1 MLKVAQ
7 RIVTLSVASLLL
19 IAFQPSAAQV
29 PEMVLG
35 EEVVGPGIAIT
46 FEGAIKDDVTPR
58 EQNLPEADTDV
69 HLEALVHWAEDES
82 IAVPE
87 GATRGGFVGYLHLY
101 AEVTNERTGEMTS
114 VSFTPH
120 ITLGDNMHYARNM
133 ALPGARTD
141 PYTVTFFVEPPQ
153 NLELSFH
160 KSWRD
165 QYGDQ
170 LFEAASFTYEGLD
183 FEAIATATRR

>member
-1 MLKVAQ
+1 MLKIVA
-7 RIVTLSVASLLL
+7 RITALSVAGLLL
-19 IAFQPSAAQV
+19 MGFQPSPAQM
-29 PEMVLG
+29 PEMVIG

-69 HLEALVHWAEDES
+69 HLEALVHWAEDERV
-82 IAVPE
+82 AVPE

-133 ALPGARTD
+133 ALPGERTD

-153 NLELSFH
+153 DLELSFH

-165 QYGDQ
+165 AYGNQ
-170 LFEAASFTYEGLD
+170 LFEATSFTYAGLD
-183 FEAIATATRR
+183 FEEVATATRR

>member
-1 MLKVAQ
+1 MRHAAL
-7 RIVTLSVASLLL
+7 RLLTLSVLGLLL
-19 IAFQPSAAQV
+19 SLRPSAAQ
-29 PEMVLG
+29 PEMVIG
-35 EEVVGPGIAIT
+35 QEVVGPGIALT

-58 EQNLPEADTDV
+58 ENNLPESETDV

-82 IAVPE
+82 VTVPE

-101 AEVTNERTGEMTS
+101 AEVTNERTGQVNS
-114 VSFTPH
+114 VTFVPH

-133 ALPGARTD
+133 ALPGERTD

-153 NLELSFH
+153 DLELSFH

-165 QYGDQ
+165 AYGNQ
-170 LFEAASFTYEGLD
+170 LFEATSFTYAALD
-183 FEAIATATRR
+183 FEEVATATRR

>member
-1 MLKVAQ
+1 MSALS
-7 RIVTLSVASLLL
+7 RIISLC
-19 IAFQPSAAQV
+19 AFLVCVSLPQGSAAQA
-29 PEMVLG
+29 PEMVIG
-35 EEVVGPGIAIT
+35 EEVVGPGIALT

-58 EQNLPEADTDV
+58 EQNLPESDTDV
-69 HLEALVHWAEDES
+69 HLEALVHWTEDES
-82 IAVPE
+82 VAVPE

-133 ALPGARTD
+133 ALPGERTD
-141 PYTVTFFVEPPQ
+141 LYTVTFFVEPPQ
-153 NLELSFH
+153 DLELSFH

-165 QYGDQ
+165 QYGNQ
-170 LFEAASFTYEGLD
+170 LFEPASFTYEGLD
-183 FEAIATATRR
+183 FEEIATATRR

>member
-1 MLKVAQ
+1 MS
-7 RIVTLSVASLLL
+7 TLSRVAVLFVFLLFAGL
-19 IAFQPSAAQV
+19 PAPSTAQA
-29 PEMVLG
+29 PEMVIG
-35 EEVVGPGIAIT
+35 EEVVGPGIALT

-82 IAVPE
+82 VAVPE

-133 ALPGARTD
+133 ALPGEHTD
-141 PYTVTFFVEPPQ
+141 SYTVTFFVEPPQ
-153 NLELSFH
+153 ELELSFH

-165 QYGDQ
+165 AYGNQ
-170 LFEAASFTYEGLD
+170 LFEPASFTYEGLD
-183 FEAIATATRR
+183 FEEVATATRR